1 MKHFTLEN
9 RGEVERFEALLGEYS
24 QARTQMA
31 LSHISLVK
39 AWDQLHQRE
48 DGGRVFTAL
57 LDLSLTLHLIEFDI
71 SNIGGTWNGLFSK
84 GKLEGG
90 SILDSQRK
98 FFGKM
103 DIHRFATSFV
113 LRYRAI
119 WDKLMGF
126 FILYFAPSEYDR
138 FCKSDSKKKAFRNIA
153 STISALPSEF
163 VTTILNRIEEFDN
176 NFRTAEAHG
185 TGVVRKWALTMEGME
200 GNPFIELIGY
210 WNILNAVCHV
220 VGKLFEPT
228 ELQENVAAPPAH

>member
-1 MKHFTLEN
+1 MKYFTLES
-9 RGEVERFEALLGEYS
+9 REEVERFEALLGEYC

-57 LDLSLTLHLIEFDI
+57 LDLYLTLHLIEFDM
-71 SNIGGTWNGLFSK
+71 SSVGGTWNSLFSK

-90 SILDSQRK
+90 SILDSQSK

-103 DIHRFATSFV
+103 DIHRFATSYV

-126 FILYFAPSEYDR
+126 FILYFAPKEYDS
-138 FCKSDSKKKAFRNIA
+138 FCKSKSKKKAFRNIA
-153 STISALPSEF
+153 SAVSALPNEF
-163 VTTILNRIEEFDN
+163 VTAILDRIEEFDN

-185 TGVVRKWALTMEGME
+185 TGIVRKWALTMEGME
-200 GNPFIELIGY
+200 DNPFIELFGH
-210 WNILNAVCHV
+210 WNVLNAVCHT

-228 ELQENVAAPPAH
+228 EIQPNAGAPSAL